1 MQVGVVR
8 ERRTG
13 ERRVAAT
20 PETVQQLV
28 SLGLAVVVE
37 KGAGNESGYSDAA
50 YTGAGATIAATL
62 PLGKLNVL
70 VHVRPL
76 SPTTVGALKKG
87 AVTVGLASPSTE
99 PETVAALAARGIT
112 SFALELIPR
121 ISRAQS
127 MDALSSQAL
136 VGGYRAVIEALTR
149 YPRFF
154 PLYMTAAGTI
164 PPAKVLVLGAGV
176 AGLQA
181 IGTAK
186 RLGARVSANDI
197 RAASADE
204 VRSMGGTF
212 INLDLDAAAE
222 GAGGYAKELAE
233 DRAQRQRDLLAP
245 HVAAAD
251 VLITTA
257 AIPGRAAPLLVTTKM
272 VKGMRAGS
280 VVVDMAAESGGN
292 VEGVVA
298 GKDTAVTVDGGT
310 VTLVGLQDAPS
321 DVASDASRLY
331 AKNVSNLLALM
342 TKDGVVAPDFSDEV
356 IGGACLT
363 REGKITH
370 EPTATA
376 MAEKKAP
383 AKKAPAT
390 KAPAKKAP
398 AKKAPAATK
407 ASTTKKGAK

>member
-1 MQVGVVR
+1 MQVGVTR
-8 ERRTG
+8 ELRAG

-20 PETVQQLV
+20 PETVAQLV
-28 SLGLAVVVE
+28 ALGLDVLVE
-37 KGAGNESGYSDAA
+37 KGAGVESGYSDAA
-50 YTGAGATIAATL
+50 YKEAGATIGATL
-62 PLGKLNVL
+62 PLGKLDVL

-76 SPTTVGALKKG
+76 STATVKSLKKG
-87 AVTVGLASPSTE
+87 AVTIGLASPSTE
-99 PETVAALAARGIT
+99 LPTVSALAAGSVT

-136 VGGYRAVIEALTR
+136 VGGYRAIIEALTR

-212 INLDLDAAAE
+212 INLDLETAAE
-222 GAGGYAKELAE
+222 GTGGYAKELAE
-233 DRAQRQRDLLAP
+233 DRAKRQRDLLAP
-245 HVAAAD
+245 HIAATD

-257 AIPGRAAPLLVTTKM
+257 AIPGRAAPLLVTTDM

-280 VVVDMAAESGGN
+280 VVVDLAAESGGN

-298 GKDTAVTVDGGT
+298 GKDVAVTVDGGT

-321 DVASDASRLY
+321 AVPSDASRLY
-331 AKNVSNLLALM
+331 AKNVANLLALM
-342 TKDGVVAPDFSDEV
+342 TADGTVAPDFTDEV
-356 IGGACLT
+356 ISGACLT
-363 REGKITH
+363 RDGNVVH
-370 EPTATA
+370 EPTANA
-376 MAEKKAP
+376 LAEKKTPTAT
-383 AKKAPAT
+383 KKPTPAT
-390 KAPAKKAP
+390 KAA
-398 AKKAPAATK
+398 
-407 ASTTKKGAK
+407 TTKKGGN

>member
-1 MQVGVVR
+1 MQVGVTR
-8 ERRTG
+8 ELRAG

-28 SLGLAVVVE
+28 ALGLDVVVE
-37 KGAGNESGYSDAA
+37 KGAGVESGYSDAA
-50 YTGAGATIAATL
+50 YKEAGATIAAAL
-62 PLGKLNVL
+62 PLGKLDVL

-76 SPTTVGALKKG
+76 SPTTVKSLKKG
-87 AVTVGLASPSTE
+87 AVTLGLASPSTE
-99 PETVAALAARGIT
+99 LPTVAALAAGHIT

-136 VGGYRAVIEALTR
+136 VGGYRAVIEAITR

-212 INLDLDAAAE
+212 INLDLDTAAE
-222 GAGGYAKELAE
+222 GTGGYAKELQE
-233 DRAQRQRDLLAP
+233 DRAKRQRDLLAP
-245 HVAAAD
+245 HIAASD
-251 VLITTA
+251 VMITTA
-257 AIPGRAAPLLVTTKM
+257 AIPGRAAPLLVTMDM

-280 VVVDMAAESGGN
+280 VIVDMAAESGGN
-292 VEGVVA
+292 VEGVIA
-298 GKDTAVTVDGGT
+298 GKDVAVPVEGGT

-321 DVASDASRLY
+321 AVASDASRLY

-342 TKDGVVAPDFSDEV
+342 TKDGVVTPDFTDEV
-356 IGGACLT
+356 VSGSCLT
-363 REGKITH
+363 RDGNVTH
-370 EPTATA
+370 EPTANA
-376 MAEKKAP
+376 LAEKKTP
-383 AKKAPAT
+383 TEKKTPAT
-390 KAPAKKAP
+390 KAPAKKTSTT
-398 AKKAPAATK
+398 KAP
-407 ASTTKKGAK
+407 TTKKGAK